1 MVVSKKFWLTSA
13 PVECA
18 VLSASRVAK
27 RECKSA
33 EDSGHYS
40 MHVSANN
47 VTCFVGFPSRHQA
60 YDHRNNEQHRDRD
73 SDVERGEQTGD
84 QTGLF
89 RRCGGRRRCSRWRRC
104 ILFRKHRL
112 RILQALESVIVLRVY
127 L

>member
-1 MVVSKKFWLTSA
+1 MGPPRSSKKRPQANRAHGRVKEILALRQHMMRLEES
-13 PVECA
+13 VECA

-84 QTGLF
+84 
-89 RRCGGRRRCSRWRRC
+89 
-104 ILFRKHRL
+104 
-112 RILQALESVIVLRVY
+112 
-127 L
+127 